1 MKLYTRCKNL
11 LLKSKKKRNFQD
23 EKEFGKLELSLELE
37 RFLKLIIKIIF
48 NSANT
53 NLLNTL

>member
-1 MKLYTRCKNL
+1 
-11 LLKSKKKRNFQD
+11 LKSKKKRNFQD